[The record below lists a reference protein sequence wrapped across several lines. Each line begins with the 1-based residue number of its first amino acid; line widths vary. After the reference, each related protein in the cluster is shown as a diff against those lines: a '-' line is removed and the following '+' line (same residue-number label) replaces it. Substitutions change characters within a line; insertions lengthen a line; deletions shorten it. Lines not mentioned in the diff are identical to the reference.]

1 VISIGRTGAATPVAV
16 FDAVVVAGTTVRH
29 ASLHNADE
37 IVRKDIRVGDTVVIF
52 KAGDII
58 PQVLRV
64 ITELRPKDSKP
75 FNMEDELAHQYPE
88 LEFVRG
94 DDEAIFRIKNAT
106 GGLLLRQALV
116 HFASKGALDIDTLGE
131 KNVAA
136 LIEAKLVKDLADIYA
151 LQKDQLLTLERFAD
165 ISSSNLIAAIA
176 DKKHPQLRHFIYG
189 LGIRHVG
196 AQTAV
201 DLAEHFKSVEALS
214 QATPDDLLSIEGIGE
229 IVAGSILGWFAAPD
243 NEKLLQK
250 FNKLGVTATFR
261 STASGTL
268 AGQLFVVTG
277 SLKTLTRDQA
287 AERIRS
293 LGGIFQSSVS
303 KETNY
308 LVVAGKVG
316 KSKLAKAEQFGTP
329 QISEEQLLQLLDNSQ

>member
-1 VISIGRTGAATPVAV
+1 M
-16 FDAVVVAGTTVRH
+16 
-29 ASLHNADE
+29 L
-37 IVRKDIRVGDTVVIF
+37 
-52 KAGDII
+52 
-58 PQVLRV
+58 
-64 ITELRPKDSKP
+64 
-75 FNMEDELAHQYPE
+75 
-88 LEFVRG
+88 
-94 DDEAIFRIKNAT
+94 FR
-106 GGLLLRQALV
+106 
-116 HFASKGALDIDTLGE
+116 S
-131 KNVAA
+131 
-136 LIEAKLVKDLADIYA
+136 
-151 LQKDQLLTLERFAD
+151 
-165 ISSSNLIAAIA
+165 
-176 DKKHPQLRHFIYG
+176 
-189 LGIRHVG
+189 
-196 AQTAV
+196 
-201 DLAEHFKSVEALS
+201 
-214 QATPDDLLSIEGIGE
+214 
-229 IVAGSILGWFAAPD
+229 D